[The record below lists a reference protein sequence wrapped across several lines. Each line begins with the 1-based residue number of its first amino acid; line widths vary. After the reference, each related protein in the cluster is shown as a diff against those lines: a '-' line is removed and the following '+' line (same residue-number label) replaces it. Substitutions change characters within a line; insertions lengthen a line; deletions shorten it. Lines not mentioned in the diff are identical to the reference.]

1 MLLLRCYQ
9 LDNHESLSYITTPPS
24 QKDSAFPSHHQL
36 HRPQGNDSS
45 NELSSSKGLPRSIS
59 RPSHM
64 LVRSTSAFPRQRR
77 DRFRPSVESDAV
89 RYLSQFASQLP
100 HISSRTRRLPIASR
114 SATSIS
120 TMATASSTTS
130 MTTSS
135 APSLIHTPTSSL
147 DVSATGSPTRPS
159 SNFLLHHQPS
169 FYSYDTALATNVT
182 RSTDLLTPTP
192 FPSDKGSMSASVPTI
207 KVEAQ
212 RYDSTCYPA
221 EESECKANTAADCSP
236 IATLSS
242 MPTQPSARKQS
253 FSPLGIH
260 ARKEFA
266 YNKQATSLDG
276 QSFRGN
282 LKQLLDAGTA
292 QMSM

>member
-1 MLLLRCYQ
+1 MLLLRCHQ
-9 LDNHESLSYITTPPS
+9 LDNHKSLSHFSTPPS
-24 QKDSAFPSHHQL
+24 QKESALPSHHQL

-45 NELSSSKGLPRSIS
+45 NELSSSEGLPRSVS

-77 DRFRPSVESDAV
+77 DRFRPGVESDAA

-100 HISSRTRRLPIASR
+100 HASSRTRRPLIASR

-147 DVSATGSPTRPS
+147 NVSATGSPTRRS
-159 SNFLLHHQPS
+159 SIFLLHHDPS
-169 FYSYDTALATNVT
+169 SYSYDTALVMNAT
-182 RSTDLLTPTP
+182 RSTNLLTPIP
-192 FPSDKGSMSASVPTI
+192 FPSDEGSMSASVPTI

-212 RYDSTCYPA
+212 RYGSTCYPT
-221 EESECKANTAADCSP
+221 EEFECKANAAADYIP
-236 IATLSS
+236 TATLSS
-242 MPTQPSARKQS
+242 MPTQLSARKRS

-266 YNKQATSLDG
+266 SDKQATSLDG